1 LIEGGNVQLD
11 EAGEPILVY
20 ATEQAAVT
28 DGDGNPVLGD
38 DGEALMEEVP
48 VLDEDGNPVPARRIY
63 SDHLFIHQASAYF
76 D

>member
-1 LIEGGNVQLD
+1 MQLD

-20 ATEQAAVT
+20 GDELDA
-28 DGDGNPVLGD
+28 DGNPIPL
-38 DGEALMEEVP
+38 
-48 VLDEDGNPVPARRIY
+48 RRIF